1 MKKNIIGLDKNG
13 AAKLIE
19 KLNDLQEILDN
30 ELSIKFFTRIP
41 AGSTGIS
48 KDLSF
53 LSYTLNSKNSTL
65 TFR

>member
-19 KLNDLQEILDN
+19 KLNDLLTM
-30 ELSIKFFTRIP
+30 KFFTRIP